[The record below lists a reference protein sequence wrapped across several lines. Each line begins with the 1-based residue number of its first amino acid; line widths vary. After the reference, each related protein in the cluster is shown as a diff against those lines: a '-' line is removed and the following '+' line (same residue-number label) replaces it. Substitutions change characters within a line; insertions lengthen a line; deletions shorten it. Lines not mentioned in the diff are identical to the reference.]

1 MLPRGKFLLMLGK
14 KITLGFHL
22 WRMTPMLFRTAGFL
36 PFAALPLLCALA
48 ATASADSP
56 DAAARQLGPENFKEW
71 ILPAEPPHPADN
83 KPTAERVA
91 LGKMLFFDPRLSR
104 DRTMACVS
112 CHSPMFGWSDGV
124 AVSTG
129 FHGKPM
135 DRASSPITNT
145 AYNTLQLWDGRQ
157 KTLEGQVMGPM
168 MSGAIMNTDL
178 DSFFKWINTSTPYKE
193 AFNKAYPDE
202 PINAK
207 TLSKAISS
215 FERSVIS
222 RDSPFDHWIAG
233 DASAMNQQQLRGM
246 AIFMSSDKGNCAA
259 CHSAPNFTDN
269 GFHNIGLASFGKENP
284 DVGRYKQRPLP
295 LMKGAFK
302 TSSLRDIEYTAPYF
316 HDGSARTLMEVVEHY
331 AKGGEVRINLSPN
344 MKALTLSPSEK
355 EDLVAFLKALSSPR
369 PRVEFPI
376 LPLD

>member
-1 MLPRGKFLLMLGK
+1 MPYRPASLFA
-14 KITLGFHL
+14 IAV
-22 WRMTPMLFRTAGFL
+22 TPILS
-36 PFAALPLLCALA
+36 ALIG
-48 ATASADSP
+48 S
-56 DAAARQLGPENFKEW
+56 AAANPLDNTVRQLKPDNFKEW
-71 ILPAEPPHPADN
+71 VLPAEPAYPADN
-83 KPTAERVA
+83 KPTAARVS

-104 DRTMACVS
+104 DNSLACVS

-124 AVSTG
+124 AVSNG

-135 DRASSPITNT
+135 ERASSPITNT
-145 AYNTLQLWDGRQ
+145 GFNTIQLWDGR
-157 KTLEGQVMGPM
+157 KKDLEGQVMGPM
-168 MSGAIMNTDL
+168 LSGAIMNTDVE
-178 DSFFKWINTSTPYKE
+178 SFFKWINTSESYKA
-193 AFNKAYPDE
+193 AFNDAYPGE
-202 PINAK
+202 PINAS
-207 TLSKAISS
+207 TLSKAIAS
-215 FERSVIS
+215 FERSIVS

-233 DASAMNQQQLRGM
+233 DTGAMNPQQLRGM
-246 AIFMSSDKGNCAA
+246 AVFMNSDKGNCAA

-284 DVGRYKQRPLP
+284 DLGRYKQKPIP

-331 AKGGEVRINLSPN
+331 AKGGEVRTNLSPN

-369 PRVEFPI
+369 PQVEFPI

>member
-1 MLPRGKFLLMLGK
+1 MLLR
-14 KITLGFHL
+14 TD
-22 WRMTPMLFRTAGFL
+22 RLFS
-36 PFAALPLLCALA
+36 LA
-48 ATASADSP
+48 AVPMILGLAANASADTL
-56 DAAARQLGPENFKEW
+56 DAAAKQLKPENFKEW
-71 ILPAEPPHPADN
+71 ILPVEPPHPADN

-104 DRTMACVS
+104 DRSMACVN

-135 DRASSPITNT
+135 GRASPPITNT
-145 AYNTLQLWDGRQ
+145 AYNSLQLWDGRQ

-168 MSGAIMNTDL
+168 TSGAIMNTDL
-178 DSFFKWINTSTPYKE
+178 DTFFKWINTSASYKE
-193 AFNKAYPDE
+193 AFGKAYPDE
-202 PINAK
+202 PIDGK
-207 TLSKAISS
+207 TLSKAIAS
-215 FERSVIS
+215 FERSIIS
-222 RDSPFDHWIAG
+222 RDSPFDHWVAG
-233 DASAMNQQQLRGM
+233 DAKAMSQQQLRGM
-246 AIFMSSDKGNCAA
+246 VVFMSSDKGNCAA

-284 DVGRYKQRPLP
+284 DVGRYKQKPLP

-331 AKGGEVRINLSPN
+331 AKGGEVRTNLSPS

-355 EDLVAFLKALSSPR
+355 EDLVAFLKALSTPQ
-369 PRVEFPI
+369 PKVEFPI